1 MIKKNISYIGLDI
14 GGANLKVV
22 GLNRNKKIIFVE
34 QFKCP
39 IWRGTDVLV
48 DKFKIFKNLN
58 PEALMGIT
66 MTGELCDNFLNRED
80 GVKKII
86 GCTQKIKCLKY
97 FFTNN
102 KDRFKKKPS
111 HKQVASM
118 NWLATAEFISK
129 KITNGLIVD
138 FGSTTIDLILIKN
151 KKCANIF
158 FDDFNRINNS
168 ELIYT
173 GCTRTPIFGIT
184 NQVILKKK
192 IYNIIPEFFSNT
204 ADLYRAIK
212 ILPDDLDLY
221 ESADGK
227 NKSRTNSLRRVARNF
242 GLDYNT
248 GNKSLILKLCKKLI
262 SIQLNN
268 LHLIINKIFSKNNFF
283 NKTTPIILCGIGKSI
298 IKLGKQKYNFVNFE
312 DLLYVNSKKNTCASY
327 HAPAT
332 SCALLISE
340 LK

>member
-1 MIKKNISYIGLDI
+1 MIKKNIFYIGIDI

-48 DKFKIFKNLN
+48 DKFKIFKNIN

-227 NKSRTNSLRRVARNF
+227 KKSRTNSLRRIARNF
-242 GLDYNT
+242 GLDYNRD
-248 GNKSLILKLCKKLI
+248 NKSLILKLCKKLI